1 MVLNTFF
8 CLFHYRIGT
17 DTVIILYMFISV
29 DSVVVFLLGLGMK
42 DHDPSKLELP
52 SSPSR
57 AELYQQQ
64 VLSERARVQGR
75 RSSLFLSVEGAGSE
89 NQAPPL
95 LTQSHSMDDL
105 GELPPPAPVLS
116 PSPTPHTFLHP
127 LTGKP
132 LGKSGICLSLFWSR
146 CMLCVKMEGFLPLPI
161 QVSR

>member
-1 MVLNTFF
+1 MRLRIIYHYTVL
-8 CLFHYRIGT
+8 LF
-17 DTVIILYMFISV
+17 IIY
-29 DSVVVFLLGLGMK
+29 FLTGLGIK
-42 DHDPSKLELP
+42 DHDLSKSDGLTP

-89 NQAPPL
+89 NQTTPL

-132 LGKSGICLSLFWSR
+132 LGKS
-146 CMLCVKMEGFLPLPI
+146 ET
-161 QVSR
+161 

>member
-1 MVLNTFF
+1 M
-8 CLFHYRIGT
+8 
-17 DTVIILYMFISV
+17 
-29 DSVVVFLLGLGMK
+29 
-42 DHDPSKLELP
+42 
-52 SSPSR
+52 
-57 AELYQQQ
+57 
-64 VLSERARVQGR
+64 LSERARVQGR

-132 LGKSGICLSLFWSR
+132 LGGCWQAPP
-146 CMLCVKMEGFLPLPI
+146 PLG
-161 QVSR
+161 QRATL

>member
-1 MVLNTFF
+1 MRKDSWADKRGISS
-8 CLFHYRIGT
+8 RIQLIMS
-17 DTVIILYMFISV
+17 VRISLTPC
-29 DSVVVFLLGLGMK
+29 FLLVGLGIK
-42 DHDPSKLELP
+42 DHDAKSDGGPG
-52 SSPSR
+52 SPSR

-75 RSSLFLSVEGAGSE
+75 RSSLFLSVEGAGSD

-132 LGKSGICLSLFWSR
+132 LG
-146 CMLCVKMEGFLPLPI
+146 
-161 QVSR
+161 

>member
-1 MVLNTFF
+1 
-8 CLFHYRIGT
+8 
-17 DTVIILYMFISV
+17 
-29 DSVVVFLLGLGMK
+29 MK
-42 DHDPSKLELP
+42 DHDPTKLEPP

-132 LGKSGICLSLFWSR
+132 LGASTPVRPYGAI
-146 CMLCVKMEGFLPLPI
+146 P
-161 QVSR
+161 

>member
-1 MVLNTFF
+1 MLI
-8 CLFHYRIGT
+8 R
-17 DTVIILYMFISV
+17 SP
-29 DSVVVFLLGLGMK
+29 SLLSGLGIK
-42 DHDPSKLELP
+42 DLDPSKLEPP

-75 RSSLFLSVEGAGSE
+75 RSSLFLSVEGSGSE
-89 NQAPPL
+89 HPAPPL
-95 LTQSHSMDDL
+95 LSQSHSMDDL

-132 LGKSGICLSLFWSR
+132 LGEPRPQQEWL
-146 CMLCVKMEGFLPLPI
+146 
-161 QVSR
+161 

>member
-1 MVLNTFF
+1 METDENHVSDSNTHCNKKIQPGPRLPS
-8 CLFHYRIGT
+8 CLHRCVRNKSLINSS
-17 DTVIILYMFISV
+17 LRCRLSPA
-29 DSVVVFLLGLGMK
+29 GLGVK
-42 DHDPSKLELP
+42 DHDPTKLEPP

-132 LGKSGICLSLFWSR
+132 LGGCWQAPPPFGRRATL
-146 CMLCVKMEGFLPLPI
+146 
-161 QVSR
+161 

>member
-1 MVLNTFF
+1 MFF
-8 CLFHYRIGT
+8 YLK
-17 DTVIILYMFISV
+17 
-29 DSVVVFLLGLGMK
+29 GLGIK
-42 DHDPSKLELP
+42 DPDPSKLEPP

-75 RSSLFLSVEGAGSE
+75 RSSLFLSVEGSGSE
-89 NQAPPL
+89 NQVPPL

-132 LGKSGICLSLFWSR
+132 LGQSESKYFNNEKQLKL
-146 CMLCVKMEGFLPLPI
+146 
-161 QVSR
+161 

>member
-1 MVLNTFF
+1 MFF
-8 CLFHYRIGT
+8 SLK
-17 DTVIILYMFISV
+17 
-29 DSVVVFLLGLGMK
+29 GLGIK
-42 DHDPSKLELP
+42 DSDPSKLEP
-52 SSPSR
+52 PGSPSR

-75 RSSLFLSVEGAGSE
+75 RSSLFLSVEGSGSE
-89 NQAPPL
+89 NQVPPL

-132 LGKSGICLSLFWSR
+132 LGQSESKHFNN
-146 CMLCVKMEGFLPLPI
+146 VKQLKL
-161 QVSR
+161 

>member
-1 MVLNTFF
+1 
-8 CLFHYRIGT
+8 
-17 DTVIILYMFISV
+17 
-29 DSVVVFLLGLGMK
+29 MK
-42 DHDPSKLELP
+42 DHDQSGP

-75 RSSLFLSVEGAGSE
+75 RSSLFLSVEGAGSD

-132 LGKSGICLSLFWSR
+132 LGQSYCPLQDKSIHTGTQDEALR
-146 CMLCVKMEGFLPLPI
+146 CSNK
-161 QVSR
+161 R

>member
-1 MVLNTFF
+1 
-8 CLFHYRIGT
+8 
-17 DTVIILYMFISV
+17 
-29 DSVVVFLLGLGMK
+29 MK
-42 DHDPSKLELP
+42 DHDPSKLEPP

-89 NQAPPL
+89 NQVPPL

-132 LGKSGICLSLFWSR
+132 LGQSESVILCDPSCL
-146 CMLCVKMEGFLPLPI
+146 FLNLAAGSEFI
-161 QVSR
+161 I

>member
-1 MVLNTFF
+1 MA
-8 CLFHYRIGT
+8 IA
-17 DTVIILYMFISV
+17 
-29 DSVVVFLLGLGMK
+29 GLGVK
-42 DHDPSKLELP
+42 DHDPTKLELP
-52 SSPSR
+52 NSPSR

-75 RSSLFLSVEGAGSE
+75 RSSLFLSVEGACSE
-89 NQAPPL
+89 SQAPPL

-132 LGKSGICLSLFWSR
+132 LGGSSLPALWAPPPLVQSTEHATHRVYTASSAVSLSLQIPR
-146 CMLCVKMEGFLPLPI
+146 PHLLLPWRLGKEH
-161 QVSR
+161 